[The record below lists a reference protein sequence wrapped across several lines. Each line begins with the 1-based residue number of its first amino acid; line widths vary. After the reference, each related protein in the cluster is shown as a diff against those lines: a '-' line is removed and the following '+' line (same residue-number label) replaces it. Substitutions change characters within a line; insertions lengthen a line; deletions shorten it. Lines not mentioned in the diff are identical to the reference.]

1 MAYFY
6 SSTVLNKI
14 ISVIRLSANKSFLLI
29 AGILSCFILPACNN
43 KEKKEAAAAKPS
55 GPPTSKVDAY
65 IVKTTPLTDNLEL
78 PGSIIANEETAINP
92 EISGRLVYLNKSE
105 GRVVGKGTLLAKI
118 YDGDLVAQLNK
129 LKVQVQV
136 AQQTTKRYEELLK
149 INGISQQEYDLA
161 NLSINNLQADI
172 NIVRSNIMR
181 TEIRAPFSGTLGLK
195 NISSGAYVTPQTII
209 TTIRQNSQL
218 KLDFTLP
225 EKYSNKIRVGQL
237 ISFSSEG
244 NKKNYN
250 AKIIASE
257 SGVSEENR
265 SLKVRTLVTN
275 NDGKLLPGQFVKVR
289 TTFDPDPDAIMIP
302 SQAIIPQARGK
313 KVAIYRNGIANF
325 EDVITGARDSANV
338 QVTNGLKVGDT
349 IITTGLMS
357 LKPGGKVELNKIKQ

>member
-1 MAYFY
+1 MAV
-6 SSTVLNKI
+6 TV
-14 ISVIRLSANKSFLLI
+14 S
-29 AGILSCFILPACNN
+29 
-43 KEKKEAAAAKPS
+43 KPT
-55 GPPTSKVDAY
+55 GPPVSNVDAY
-65 IVKTTPLTDNLEL
+65 IVKTSALTDNLEL
-78 PGSIIANEETAINP
+78 PGSILANESTSINP
-92 EISGRLVYLNKSE
+92 EISGRLVYLNTSE
-105 GRVVGKGTLLAKI
+105 GKPVGKGTLIAKI

-136 AQQTTKRYEELLK
+136 AQQTARRYEELLK

-161 NLSINNLQADI
+161 KLNINNLQADI
-172 NIVRSNIMR
+172 NIIRSNIMR

-195 NISSGAYVTPQTII
+195 NISPGAYVTPQTII

-225 EKYSNKIRVGQL
+225 EKYSGKIKGGQL
-237 ISFSSEG
+237 ISFSVEG
-244 NKKNYN
+244 NDKTYH

-265 SLKVRTLVTN
+265 SLQVRTLVTN
-275 NDGKLLPGQFVKVR
+275 NDGKLLPGQFVKVK
-289 TTFDPDPDAIMIP
+289 TNFDPDPNAIMVP

-313 KVAIYRNGIANF
+313 KIALYRNGIASF

-338 QVTNGLKVGDT
+338 QITNGIKVGDT
-349 IITTGLMS
+349 IIITGLMS